1 MLSSFY
7 NLPVGFHVSLPLLAF
22 VPHGHC
28 YLWDPRLVWLH
39 GLSNGLTAISY
50 FAIPA
55 ALLYFVQQRQDLP
68 YRWMFKLFSAF
79 VGVCG
84 LSHVMEIWTLWHPD
98 YWVSGGIKA
107 FNAILALTTANKLIP
122 LIPEA
127 LALPSR
133 TELELAKANLEDLV
147 RDRTQS
153 LRLSEERWQLA
164 LQGTN
169 DGIWDWNFQTGE
181 VFFSDRCK
189 EMLGFDADQFM
200 DSPKVWESLIHP
212 DDLPAV
218 TAAFYEHLED
228 KALFYT
234 LEHRL
239 QCKDGTYK
247 WVLSRGQALR
257 NEAGTVT
264 RMAGSITDITE
275 RKHAEAALNES
286 RRQFRN
292 LVENSPDIIERFDL
306 NLRHLYVSP
315 SLTRTTGLS
324 TEVFLGKSCR
334 EMGLDETMVNTWEAA
349 ANRLLAT
356 GEKQVIEFSTPTLE
370 GVRAFEMVIAPEWDE
385 PQAGE
390 SGARITSL
398 LCISRDITERK
409 QTEQQLR
416 DLSDRL
422 SLALQ
427 SAKLGV
433 WEWDTASNQVI
444 WDNRICEIYGVPPSN
459 HPRSFAEWEAMV
471 HPDDLPYCQAQSWR
485 VLQDP
490 SVNTGGIEFRMV
502 RPDGSVCY
510 VESYFLVQ
518 REETGQP
525 DRLVGVNLDITE
537 RKRAEEALAAS
548 ERQLS
553 TLISN
558 LPGYVYRVQNDP
570 NFTPLFISTGVEA
583 VTGYRQDEYLV
594 ERSIS
599 CGQEIHPDDAEWV
612 WERVQQA
619 VGDRT
624 PYECEYRI
632 RTKTGEERWV
642 WERGRGIYDE
652 AGSLQWLEGFVTDI
666 SDRKLAEAELLSQK
680 ELLQITL
687 DHLPVMVSVHSETG
701 NILLVNQT
709 IEQTVGW
716 TQAEHLTRDVLRECY
731 PDPADYDRVTR
742 HIAAAD
748 ATWQEFR
755 LRTRDGRLIDTAW
768 TQIPLPDGRS
778 IGIGQDITERKQAE
792 AARLQTEKLQ
802 TELKLLETVLDSVL
816 AGYWDYDLR
825 NGTNYWSPGLK
836 RMLGYAED
844 EIPHTLDNWE
854 RQIWPE
860 DLQTAKACLERHVQ
874 SRGAEPYYNE
884 IRYRH
889 KNGSIVWVICAGQGI
904 EWSESGEL
912 LRMVGCHVDITPL
925 KHIEAQLRISEG
937 HLQEAQRIGNIGSW
951 EFDVQTEQI
960 TWSEQVFHIFRR
972 DLALGTPEDF
982 ATFQQL
988 VYPSDREFYAE
999 TLQTLMDTHQ
1009 PYDVEFRICRG
1020 DGSIGHVQSKGEAVL
1035 DATGRLIKLTGIV
1048 LDITERK
1055 RVEAKLLQKSAQL
1068 EASNRE
1074 LEAFAYSV
1082 SHDLRSPLRAIDGFS
1097 RALLEDYGHQF
1108 DDEGRDYFNRIR
1120 HNVQRMGMLIDDL
1133 LSLSRVSRLEMRYAT
1148 VDLSA
1153 IAHEL
1158 LQELWAAEPERQ
1170 VECIIAPDVTVWA
1183 DPSLMRVVLS
1193 NLLQNAWKFTSHHST
1208 ARIEFGILQQPEQTV
1223 YFVRDDGAGF
1233 DMAYSAMLFGVFQR
1247 LHNMTEFPG
1256 TGIGLATVQ
1265 RIIHRHGGQVW
1276 AEAAVEQGA
1285 TIYFTL
1291 PIPVLEARSE
1301 ARSDL

>member
-1 MLSSFY
+1 M
-7 NLPVGFHVSLPLLAF
+7 
-22 VPHGHC
+22 PHGHC

-68 YRWMFKLFSAF
+68 YGWLFKLFSAF

-107 FNAILALTTANKLIP
+107 FNAILALTTATKLIP

-153 LRLSEERWQLA
+153 LKLSEERWQLA

-218 TAAFYEHLED
+218 TAAFYEHLEG

-315 SLTRTTGLS
+315 SLTRITGLS
-324 TEVFLGKSCR
+324 TEAFLGKSCR
-334 EMGLDETMVNTWEAA
+334 EMGLDETMVNTWESAV
-349 ANRLLAT
+349 NRLLAT

-390 SGARITSL
+390 SAAKITSL

-409 QTEQQLR
+409 Q
-416 DLSDRL
+416 
-422 SLALQ
+422 
-427 SAKLGV
+427 
-433 WEWDTASNQVI
+433 
-444 WDNRICEIYGVPPSN
+444 
-459 HPRSFAEWEAMV
+459 
-471 HPDDLPYCQAQSWR
+471 
-485 VLQDP
+485 
-490 SVNTGGIEFRMV
+490 
-502 RPDGSVCY
+502 
-510 VESYFLVQ
+510 
-518 REETGQP
+518 
-525 DRLVGVNLDITE
+525 
-537 RKRAEEALAAS
+537 AEEALAAS

-570 NFTPLFISTGVEA
+570 NFTPIFISAGVDA
-583 VTGYRQDEYLV
+583 VTGYRQEEYLV

-632 RTKTGEERWV
+632 RTKTGDERWV

-652 AGSLQWLEGFVTDI
+652 TGNLQWLEGFVTDI
-666 SDRKLAEAELLSQK
+666 SDRKLAEAELRDQQ
-680 ELLQITL
+680 EILQTTF
-687 DHLPVMVSVHSETG
+687 DHLPVMVGVYSATG
-701 NILLVNQT
+701 DILLINRA
-709 IEQTVGW
+709 IEQTIGW
-716 TQAEHLTRDVLRECY
+716 SKEEYATVDVLRHCY
-731 PDPADYDRVTR
+731 PDPAEYDRVIR
-742 HIAAAD
+742 HIMTAD
-748 ATWQEFR
+748 STWQDFKSR
-755 LRTRDGRLIDTAW
+755 MRDGRLLDTTWA
-768 TQIPLPDGRS
+768 QIRLSDGRS

-884 IRYRH
+884 VRYRH

-912 LRMVGCHVDITPL
+912 LRMVGCHVDITQL

-937 HLQEAQRIGNIGSW
+937 HLQAAQRIGNIGSW

-988 VYPSDREFYAE
+988 VYPSDREFY
-999 TLQTLMDTHQ
+999 TQTVQTLMDTHQ

-1048 LDITERK
+1048 LDITERKQAEEQRRLLTDRLTLALKAGEIGTWDWDTVHEAFWDDRMYEIYGLQHLPALGQSATYQDWCDRLYPEDLAPTEAALQAAIRGECEYDVEFRIWRTDGELRWIKANALLQRDAQGNPLRMTGINYDITERK

-1108 DDEGRDYFNRIR
+1108 NDEGRDYFNQIR

-1158 LQELWAAEPERQ
+1158 LQELRAAEPERQ

-1183 DPSLMRVVLS
+1183 DSCLMRVVLS

-1208 ARIEFGILQQPEQTV
+1208 ARVEFGTLQQPEQTV

-1265 RIIHRHGGQVW
+1265 RIIHRHGGRVW

-1291 PIPVLEARSE
+1291 PIPVLEARLE

>member
-1 MLSSFY
+1 MFSSLYDPPGVF
-7 NLPVGFHVSLPLLAF
+7 NIPLPMLAF

-39 GLSNGLTAISY
+39 SLSDGLTALAY
-50 FAIPA
+50 FSIPL
-55 ALLYFVQQRQDLP
+55 ALIYFVQRRQDLP
-68 YRWMFKLFSAF
+68 YPWMFQLFGAF
-79 VGVCG
+79 IMFCG
-84 LSHVMEIWTLWHPD
+84 LTHVMEIWTLWHPD
-98 YWVSGGIKA
+98 YWISGGVKSA
-107 FNAILALTTANKLIP
+107 TAIVSLTTAATLVPILPKAI
-122 LIPEA
+122 
-127 LALPSR
+127 ALPSAA
-133 TELELAKANLEDLV
+133 ELELAKANLEELV

-153 LRLSEERWQLA
+153 LKLSEERWQLA

-218 TAAFYEHLED
+218 TTAFYEHLEG

-275 RKHAEAALNES
+275 RK
-286 RRQFRN
+286 
-292 LVENSPDIIERFDL
+292 
-306 NLRHLYVSP
+306 
-315 SLTRTTGLS
+315 
-324 TEVFLGKSCR
+324 
-334 EMGLDETMVNTWEAA
+334 
-349 ANRLLAT
+349 
-356 GEKQVIEFSTPTLE
+356 
-370 GVRAFEMVIAPEWDE
+370 
-385 PQAGE
+385 
-390 SGARITSL
+390 
-398 LCISRDITERK
+398 
-409 QTEQQLR
+409 
-416 DLSDRL
+416 
-422 SLALQ
+422 
-427 SAKLGV
+427 
-433 WEWDTASNQVI
+433 
-444 WDNRICEIYGVPPSN
+444 
-459 HPRSFAEWEAMV
+459 
-471 HPDDLPYCQAQSWR
+471 
-485 VLQDP
+485 
-490 SVNTGGIEFRMV
+490 
-502 RPDGSVCY
+502 
-510 VESYFLVQ
+510 
-518 REETGQP
+518 
-525 DRLVGVNLDITE
+525 
-537 RKRAEEALAAS
+537 
-548 ERQLS
+548 
-553 TLISN
+553 
-558 LPGYVYRVQNDP
+558 
-570 NFTPLFISTGVEA
+570 
-583 VTGYRQDEYLV
+583 
-594 ERSIS
+594 
-599 CGQEIHPDDAEWV
+599 
-612 WERVQQA
+612 
-619 VGDRT
+619 
-624 PYECEYRI
+624 
-632 RTKTGEERWV
+632 
-642 WERGRGIYDE
+642 
-652 AGSLQWLEGFVTDI
+652 
-666 SDRKLAEAELLSQK
+666 LAEAELLAQK

-731 PDPADYDRVTR
+731 PDPAEYDRVTR

-748 ATWQEFR
+748 STWQEFR

-768 TQIPLPDGRS
+768 TQISLPDGRS

-854 RQIWPE
+854 QQIWPE
-860 DLQTAKACLERHVQ
+860 DVQTAKACLERHVQ

-884 IRYRH
+884 VRYRH

-904 EWSESGEL
+904 EWSESGGL
-912 LRMVGCHVDITPL
+912 LRMVGCHVDITQL

-982 ATFQQL
+982 ATLQQL
-988 VYPSDREFYAE
+988 VYPSDREFHAQ
-999 TLQTLMDTHQ
+999 TVQTLMDTHQ

-1048 LDITERK
+1048 LDITERKQAEEQRRMLTDRLTLALKAGEIGTWDWDTVHEAFWDDRMYEIYGLQHLPALGQSATYQDWCDRVYPEDLAPTEAALQAAIRGEQEYDVEFRIWRTDGELRWIKANALLQRDAQGNPLRMTGINYDITERK

-1158 LQELWAAEPERQ
+1158 LQELRAAEPDRQ

-1183 DPSLMRVVLS
+1183 DSCLMRVVLS
-1193 NLLQNAWKFTSHHST
+1193 NLLQNAWKFTSHHNT

-1233 DMAYSAMLFGVFQR
+1233 DMAYSDMLFGVFQR
-1247 LHNMTEFPG
+1247 LHNMNEFPG

-1276 AEAAVEQGA
+1276 AEAAIEQGA

-1291 PIPVLEARSE
+1291 PIPVLEARS
-1301 ARSDL
+1301 DL

>member
-1 MLSSFY
+1 MP
-7 NLPVGFHVSLPLLAF
+7 LPVLAF

-39 GLSNGLTAISY
+39 SLSDGLTALAY
-50 FAIPA
+50 FSIPV
-55 ALLYFVQQRQDLP
+55 ALVYFVQQRRDLP
-68 YRWMFKLFSAF
+68 YPWMFQLFGAF
-79 VGVCG
+79 IVFCG
-84 LSHVMEIWTLWHPD
+84 LTHVMEIWTLWHPD
-98 YWVSGGIKA
+98 YWVSGGVKSA
-107 FNAILALTTANKLIP
+107 TAIVSLTTAATLIP
-122 LIPEA
+122 VIPRA
-127 LALPSR
+127 IALPSAD
-133 TELELAKANLEDLV
+133 ELKLAKANLEDLV
-147 RDRTQS
+147 RDRTQ
-153 LRLSEERWQLA
+153 L
-164 LQGTN
+164 
-169 DGIWDWNFQTGE
+169 
-181 VFFSDRCK
+181 
-189 EMLGFDADQFM
+189 
-200 DSPKVWESLIHP
+200 
-212 DDLPAV
+212 
-218 TAAFYEHLED
+218 LE
-228 KALFYT
+228 
-234 LEHRL
+234 
-239 QCKDGTYK
+239 
-247 WVLSRGQALR
+247 
-257 NEAGTVT
+257 
-264 RMAGSITDITE
+264 
-275 RKHAEAALNES
+275 ES
-286 RRQFRN
+286 RQQFQN

-315 SLTRTTGLS
+315 SLTRLTGLS
-324 TEVFLGKSCR
+324 AEAFLGKSCR
-334 EMGLDETMVNTWEAA
+334 DLGLDETMVNTWEAA
-349 ANRLLAT
+349 TNRLLAT
-356 GEKQVIEFSTPTLE
+356 GEKQIIEFSTPTLK
-370 GVRAFEMVIAPEWDE
+370 GIRTFEMVIAPEWAESRVGE
-385 PQAGE
+385 P
-390 SGARITSL
+390 GAKIASV

-433 WEWDTASNQVI
+433 WEWDPTSNQVV
-444 WDNRICEIYGVPPSN
+444 WDDWICELYGVSPSN
-459 HPRSFAEWEAMV
+459 HPRPFSEWEPLV
-471 HPDDLPYCQAQSWR
+471 HPDDFPHCQAEAWQA
-485 VLQDP
+485 LQDP
-490 SVNTGGIEFRMV
+490 TVNTGGIEFRIV

-510 VESYFLVQ
+510 IESYFLVQ

-525 DRLVGVNLDITE
+525 KRLVGVNLDITE

-548 ERQLS
+548 EQQLS

-570 NFTPLFISTGVEA
+570 DYTPLFISAGVEA

-599 CGQEIHPDDAEWV
+599 CGQEVHPDDAEWV
-612 WERVQQA
+612 WALVQQA

-642 WERGRGIYDE
+642 WERGRGIYND
-652 AGSLQWLEGFVTDI
+652 AGNLEWLEGFVTNI
-666 SDRKLAEAELLSQK
+666 SDRKIAEAELRAQK

-687 DHLPVMVSVHSETG
+687 DHLPVMVSVHSDTG

-716 TQAEHLTRDVLRECY
+716 TQAEHWTRDVLRECY

-748 ATWQEFR
+748 STWQEFR
-755 LRTRDGRLIDTAW
+755 LRTRDGRMIDTAW
-768 TQIPLPDGRS
+768 TQIPLPDGCS

-792 AARLQTEKLQ
+792 AARLQAETLQ

-816 AGYWDYDLR
+816 AGYWDYNLR
-825 NGTNYWSPGLK
+825 KGTNYWSPGLK

-854 RQIWPE
+854 RQILPE
-860 DLQTAKACLERHVQ
+860 DLQKAKDCLERHVR

-884 IRYRH
+884 VRYRH
-889 KNGSIVWVICAGQGI
+889 KDGSSVWVICAGQGI

-912 LRMVGCHVDITPL
+912 LRMVGCHVDITQL

-960 TWSEQVFHIFRR
+960 TWSEQIFHIFRR

-982 ATFQQL
+982 AAFQQL
-988 VYPSDREFYAE
+988 VYPSDREFYAQ
-999 TLQTLMDTHQ
+999 TVQTLIATHQ
-1009 PYDVEFRICRG
+1009 PYDIELRICRG
-1020 DGSIGHVQSKGEAVL
+1020 DGSIGYVQARGEAML
-1035 DATGRLIKLTGIV
+1035 NAAGCLRKLRGTV

-1055 RVEAKLLQKSAQL
+1055 LAEEERRLLTDRLTLALKAGEIGTWDWNTNHEITWDDRMYEIYGLQRLQALGRPVQYREWCDRLHLDDLVSTETALQAALLGEGDYDVEFRIWRTDGELRWIKANGIVQRDAHGNPISMTGINYDITKRKRAEAEILQKSIQL

-1133 LSLSRVSRLEMRYAT
+1133 LSLSRVSRAEMRHVA
-1148 VDLSA
+1148 VNLSA
-1153 IAHEL
+1153 IAQEL
-1158 LQELWAAEPERQ
+1158 LQELQTAEPERQ
-1170 VECIIAPDVTVWA
+1170 IECIIAPDVIVWA

-1193 NLLQNAWKFTSHHST
+1193 NLLQNAWKFTSHHPT
-1208 ARIEFGILQQPEQTV
+1208 ARIEFGIIKQDEQPT
-1223 YFVRDDGAGF
+1223 YFVQDDGAGF
-1233 DMAYSAMLFGVFQR
+1233 DMAYSSMLFGVFQR

-1285 TIYFTL
+1285 TFYFTL
-1291 PIPVLEARSE
+1291 PTPVLEARF
-1301 ARSDL
+1301 DP

>member
-1 MLSSFY
+1 M
-7 NLPVGFHVSLPLLAF
+7 
-22 VPHGHC
+22 
-28 YLWDPRLVWLH
+28 WLH

-68 YRWMFKLFSAF
+68 YRWLFKIFSAF

-107 FNAILALTTANKLIP
+107 FNAILALTTATKLIP

-127 LALPSR
+127 LALPSPAQ
-133 TELELAKANLEDLV
+133 LEIAKANLEDLV

-153 LRLSEERWQLA
+153 LKLSEERWQLA

-218 TAAFYEHLED
+218 TAAFYEHLEG

-264 RMAGSITDITE
+264 RMAGSINDITE

-315 SLTRTTGLS
+315 SLTRITGLS

-349 ANRLLAT
+349 VNRLLAT

-390 SGARITSL
+390 SAAKITSL

-409 QTEQQLR
+409 Q
-416 DLSDRL
+416 
-422 SLALQ
+422 
-427 SAKLGV
+427 
-433 WEWDTASNQVI
+433 
-444 WDNRICEIYGVPPSN
+444 
-459 HPRSFAEWEAMV
+459 
-471 HPDDLPYCQAQSWR
+471 
-485 VLQDP
+485 
-490 SVNTGGIEFRMV
+490 
-502 RPDGSVCY
+502 
-510 VESYFLVQ
+510 
-518 REETGQP
+518 
-525 DRLVGVNLDITE
+525 
-537 RKRAEEALAAS
+537 AEEALAAS

-570 NFTPLFISTGVEA
+570 NFTPIFISAGVEA
-583 VTGYRQDEYLV
+583 VTGYRQEEYLV

-652 AGSLQWLEGFVTDI
+652 TGNLQWLEGFVTDI
-666 SDRKLAEAELLSQK
+666 SDRKLAEAELLAQK

-687 DHLPVMVSVHSETG
+687 DHLPVMISVHSETG

-748 ATWQEFR
+748 STWQEFR

-768 TQIPLPDGRS
+768 TQISLPDGRS

-792 AARLQTEKLQ
+792 AARLQAERLQ
-802 TELKLLETVLDSVL
+802 QELKLLETILDSVL
-816 AGYWDYDLR
+816 AGYWDCNLR
-825 NGTNYWSPGLK
+825 EGTNYWSPGLK
-836 RMLGYAED
+836 RMLGYADD
-844 EIPHTLDNWE
+844 EIPNTLDNWE
-854 RQIWPE
+854 QFILPE
-860 DLQTAKACLERHVQ
+860 DLPKTKACLERHVQ
-874 SRGAEPYYNE
+874 SRGVEPYYNE
-884 IRYRH
+884 VRYRH
-889 KNGSIVWVICAGQGI
+889 KDGSIVWVICTGQAI
-904 EWSESGEL
+904 EWGESGEM

-925 KHIEAQLRISEG
+925 KTIEAQLQTSKA
-937 HLQEAQRIGNIGSW
+937 HLKEAQRIGNIGSW
-951 EFDVQTEQI
+951 EFDIQTERI
-960 TWSEQVFHIFRR
+960 TWSDQVFRIFHR
-972 DLALGTPEDF
+972 DPALGAPKNF
-982 ATFQQL
+982 AELQQL
-988 VYPSDREFYAE
+988 IHPGDRELHAQAVY
-999 TLQTLMDTHQ
+999 TLVDTHQ
-1009 PYDVEFRICRG
+1009 AYDVEFRICRG
-1020 DGSIGHVQSKGEAVL
+1020 DGSTGHLQAKGEVVL
-1035 DATGRLIKLTGIV
+1035 DATGRLIQLRGIV

-1055 RVEAKLLQKSAQL
+1055 QIEAQNRLLADRLTLALNAGEIGTWDWNMVDEVSWDQRMYEIYGLQQMWESGQTATYQVWRDRLHLDDLAPTEAALQAAIRGEGDYDVEFRIWRTDGQLRWIKANAVVQRDAEGKPFRMTGINYDITIRKQTEAALLRKSAQL
-1068 EASNRE
+1068 EASNQE

-1158 LQELWAAEPERQ
+1158 LQELRAAEPERQ
-1170 VECIIAPDVTVWA
+1170 VECIITPDVIVWA
-1183 DPSLMRVVLS
+1183 DSCLMRVVLS
-1193 NLLQNAWKFTSHHST
+1193 NLLQNAWKFTSHHNT

-1276 AEAAVEQGA
+1276 AEAAIEQGA

-1291 PIPVLEARSE
+1291 PIPVLEARLE